1 MIAAVVWLI
10 VGIAL
15 AVAEAFTGTLVL
27 LMLAAGALVAAV
39 TAGAGAPPVVQGIV
53 FGAVSGLALAGI
65 RPALRRHLEH
75 APDPAPRIGVD
86 AIEGASGLVVE
97 RVDADHGLIKI
108 EGELWTARSFD
119 STQVIEP
126 GERVQVIAIKGATA
140 MVWRD

>member
-1 MIAAVVWLI
+1 MFAAIVWLI

-27 LMLAAGALVAAV
+27 IMLAAGALAAAL
-39 TAGAGAPPVVQGIV
+39 TAGAGGPPLLQAIV
-53 FGAVSGLALAGI
+53 FGGVSALALAGV
-65 RPALRRHLEH
+65 RPALRRHFDQTAE
-75 APDPAPRIGVD
+75 PAARIGVD

-97 RVDADHGLIKI
+97 RVDADHGLVKI
-108 EGELWTARSFD
+108 EGELWSARAFD

-126 GERVQVIAIKGATA
+126 GERVQVLAIKGVTA